1 MNYSINNDF
10 IKKIEKDTKD
20 SKSILKIPKTFYIP
34 LNNLKKNFF
43 LIIIILK
50 KNIIIRKK

>member
-34 LNNLKKNFF
+34 LNNLKKTFF
-43 LIIIILK
+43 
-50 KNIIIRKK
+50 